1 MIIMMKKLY
10 QTAFLAGCL
19 FSLPACDSYL
29 DIQPVGK
36 VIPSTL
42 EDYRALLAT
51 AYDKKMSDRGVCE
64 LRTDAAFVSAS
75 SSYDVNI
82 YQDIEI
88 WNDVNPGA
96 STRQFGWSDYYSNI
110 YYANAIIS
118 KQDEIADGSPED
130 VNQLVGEAYMMRGY
144 MHFLLV
150 NLYGEPYTKAGG
162 PESKAVPLKWDMDLE
177 GTPGRVTVKEIYD
190 AVLSD
195 IARAKTL
202 MSKDIWETQYIYRF
216 SSLAAEALESRVY
229 LYMGE
234 WEKAYQAAEQVLKVK
249 ADLVDLNASG
259 GDTPKLPGE
268 FDSAEMINAYEIICG
283 ESNAPSIKVAAA
295 FVERYE
301 NGKDLRRATYFSQND
316 NGNYISVRGGK
327 SQYKCSFR
335 TGELYLNAAEAAARL
350 GKLPEARERLLQLVK
365 NRYTQAGYEEKAKA
379 AEAMGQEE
387 LVQEILDER
396 MRELA
401 FEGHYWFDL
410 RRTSRPRIEKEIGG
424 KSYVLEENDSR
435 YTLRIPQDAIDANPG
450 LQN

>member
-1 MIIMMKKLY
+1 MMKKIY
-10 QTAFLAGCL
+10 PTAFLAGCL
-19 FSLPACDSYL
+19 FSLSACDSYL

-36 VIPSTL
+36 VIPNTL
-42 EDYRALLAT
+42 EDYRTLLTT

-64 LRTDAAFVSAS
+64 LRTDAAFVSTG

-82 YQDIEI
+82 YQDIET
-88 WNDVNPGA
+88 WNDVNPGT

-118 KQDEIADGSPED
+118 KQNDIADGSLED

-150 NLYGEPYTKAGG
+150 NLYGEPYTKAEG

-177 GTPGRVTVKEIYD
+177 GTPERVTVKEIYD

-195 IARAKTL
+195 IESAKKL
-202 MSKDIWETQYIYRF
+202 MNKEIWETQYIYRF
-216 SSLAAEALESRVY
+216 SLLAAEALESRVY

-234 WEKAYQAAEQVLKVK
+234 WEKAYKAAEQVLQAK
-249 ADLVDLNASG
+249 ADLVDLNISDG
-259 GDTPKLPGE
+259 ETLKLPGE
-268 FDSAEMINAYEIICG
+268 FDSKEMINAYEIICG
-283 ESNAPSIKVAAA
+283 ESNAPSIKVVPA
-295 FVERYE
+295 FLERYE
-301 NGKDLRRATYFSQND
+301 KEKDLRRETYFSQNND
-316 NGNYISVRGGK
+316 GNYISVRGGK

-350 GKLPEARERLLQLVK
+350 GKLPEARKRLLQLVK
-365 NRYTQAGYEEKAKA
+365 NRYTPAGYEEKVKVIKV
-379 AEAMGQEE
+379 MGQEE
-387 LVQEILDER
+387 LVKEISDER
-396 MRELA
+396 IRELA

-410 RRTSRPRIEKEIGG
+410 RRTSRPKIEKKIDG
-424 KSYVLEENDSR
+424 KSYMLEENDSR
-435 YTLRIPQDAIDANPG
+435 YTLRIPQDAIDANPK